1 MSVEYPIF
9 LGISDVPVV
18 DWIWG
23 YAKHN
28 LHPPPLLHLPHIPQ
42 GQTAR
47 LNALIFNHNAT
58 TLVIL
63 AWLALFSSV
72 CVSYGY
78 ACVHV
83 CI

>member
-47 LNALIFNHNAT
+47 LNALIFNHNVGHSGT
-58 TLVIL
+58 I
-63 AWLALFSSV
+63 SSFLECV
-72 CVSYGY
+72 C
-78 ACVHV
+78 
-83 CI
+83 